1 MLVLLFDVAALLALT
16 WAMIPSLGAGQT
28 ARGDDEMASDP
39 ASNLALILPLVL

>member
-1 MLVLLFDVAALLALT
+1 MLVLLFGAAALLALT

-39 ASNLALILPLVL
+39 VLNLASILTSIL